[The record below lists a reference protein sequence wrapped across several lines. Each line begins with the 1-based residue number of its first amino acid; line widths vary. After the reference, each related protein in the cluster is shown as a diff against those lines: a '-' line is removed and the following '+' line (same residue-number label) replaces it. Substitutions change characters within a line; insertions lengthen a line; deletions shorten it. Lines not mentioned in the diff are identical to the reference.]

1 MRARH
6 SDLPQTVSPEAAPR
20 QTPSHRQP
28 GFSPAGQLPL
38 RNPVSRKWNQTGP
51 TSGAAALP
59 LAGGAGRWGAVAFPS
74 SGRARAP
81 AGEHA
86 GSGLQL
92 PLGAAMGAPAI
103 FGGTSVR
110 PGEEMQCPS
119 VLCRFSLGDKA
130 SVSR

>member
-38 RNPVSRKWNQTGP
+38 RNPISRKQTDP

-92 PLGAAMGAPAI
+92 PHGAAVGAPAI
-103 FGGTSVR
+103 FGGTCARVSIEHEARGGNAVS
-110 PGEEMQCPS
+110 Q
-119 VLCRFSLGDKA
+119 RF
-130 SVSR
+130 V